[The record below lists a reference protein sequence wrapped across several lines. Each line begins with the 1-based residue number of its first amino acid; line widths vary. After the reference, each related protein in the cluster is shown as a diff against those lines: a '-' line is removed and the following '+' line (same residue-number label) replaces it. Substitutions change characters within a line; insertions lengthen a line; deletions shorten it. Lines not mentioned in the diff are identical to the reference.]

1 MSPVFLLGLVV
12 FDDCSIKNLC
22 LFFSLSKR
30 FIDAWNFYFRGYWEV
45 RGEDCLGLKGPP
57 SHLFYFLSYKIEE
70 EMKGLE
76 VNRDGKGRIL
86 DA

>member
-1 MSPVFLLGLVV
+1 MDGIKDLFLLYFFFLSRLRGNGKAGGL
-12 FDDCSIKNLC
+12 
-22 LFFSLSKR
+22 
-30 FIDAWNFYFRGYWEV
+30 RGYWEV

>member
-1 MSPVFLLGLVV
+1 M
-12 FDDCSIKNLC
+12 
-22 LFFSLSKR
+22 
-30 FIDAWNFYFRGYWEV
+30 

-86 DA
+86 DE